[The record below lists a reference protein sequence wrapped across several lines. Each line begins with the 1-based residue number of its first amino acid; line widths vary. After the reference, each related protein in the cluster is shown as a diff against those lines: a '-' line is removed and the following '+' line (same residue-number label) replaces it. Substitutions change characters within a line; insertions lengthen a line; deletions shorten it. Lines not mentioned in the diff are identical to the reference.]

1 MGTGRFYWQTWVMA
15 RRALTVE
22 VDEKLLAA
30 ANSVAERT
38 GVPAG
43 ELYERA
49 LRDVLARDFA
59 DLMKELTAGQAS
71 VGEVLDDDQ
80 GLALAYD
87 ELRAARADRRNTS
100 S

>member
-1 MGTGRFYWQTWVMA
+1 MA

-22 VDEKLLAA
+22 VDEKLLDA
-30 ANSVAERT
+30 ANTVAERT

-59 DLMKELTAGQAS
+59 ELMKELAAGQAS

-80 GLALAYD
+80 GLVLAYD

>member
-1 MGTGRFYWQTWVMA
+1 MA

-30 ANSVAERT
+30 ANTVAERT

-59 DLMKELTAGQAS
+59 DLMKELAAGQGFM
-71 VGEVLDDDQ
+71 GEALDDDQ

-87 ELRAARADRRNTS
+87 ELAAARADRRNTS